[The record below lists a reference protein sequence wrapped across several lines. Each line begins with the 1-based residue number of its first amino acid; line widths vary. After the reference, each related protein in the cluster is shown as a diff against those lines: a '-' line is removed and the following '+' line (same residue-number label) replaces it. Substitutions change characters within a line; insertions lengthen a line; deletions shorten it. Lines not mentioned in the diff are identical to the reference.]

1 MPRNRKAAPPAS
13 RDTPQTQPALTG
25 EARGPLILSP
35 EAQRVHDEIAGGW
48 DLTPPVAAL
57 LRLACE
63 ALTKAGDCEA
73 ITARDGMMIGDM
85 KGSVKPNP
93 AALLARDYRAQASLA
108 LQRLLTAIEG

>member
-1 MPRNRKAAPPAS
+1 MPRNRKADPHATL
-13 RDTPQTQPALTG
+13 DTPEKQSALTG

-73 ITARDGMMIGDM
+73 ITAREGMMIGDM
-85 KGSVKPNP
+85 KGSVKPHP

-108 LQRLLTAIEG
+108 IQRLLTAIEG